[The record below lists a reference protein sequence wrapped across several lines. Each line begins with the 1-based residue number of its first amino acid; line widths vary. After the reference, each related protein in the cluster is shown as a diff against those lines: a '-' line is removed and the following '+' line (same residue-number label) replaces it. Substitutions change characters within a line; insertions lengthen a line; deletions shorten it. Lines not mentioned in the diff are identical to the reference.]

1 MENIIM
7 LQIIQVKL
15 GIQIVKLKL
24 FIIIRNGMK
33 ILLLFYI
40 IQKKLKK
47 MRNYYGN
54 IVISIINEIIKF
66 NNF

>member
-1 MENIIM
+1 M

-24 FIIIRNGMK
+24 FIIIRNCMK